1 MFVGKMEGALQVGAI
16 QAQEDW
22 SPSPSRIADHLE
34 RAIAKQRVGPVNL
47 QELPCDAILDE
58 LDGAVIPKVPDVIDA
73 RRGHRDKLRLYVQ
86 RRVLRLAYR
95 RNRSRKSVLPRNV
108 RQNHRHRGRHGC
120 AAARCSGR
128 WPNLSRNGYDRL
140 LLLFVMMALLASF
153 SPNSTPPVKQIRNAG
168 ELHEYLAGVPS
179 LALADGQRPHSPA
192 EGHILRGREVA

>member
-1 MFVGKMEGALQVGAI
+1 MRVDNMEGALQVGAI
-16 QAQEDW
+16 QTHEDS
-22 SPSPSRIADHLE
+22 SPSPSRFADHLE

-58 LDGAVIPKVPDVIDA
+58 LDGAAIPKVPDVIDA

-95 RNRSRKSVLPRNV
+95 CNRSRKSVLPRNV

-128 WPNLSRNGYDRL
+128 WPNLSRNGYDRIL
-140 LLLFVMMALLASF
+140 LIFVMMTLLAGF
-153 SPNSTPPVKQIRNAG
+153 SPNSTPPFGQARPEG
-168 ELHEYLAGVPS
+168 EGGGGEDAAEVP
-179 LALADGQRPHSPA
+179 
-192 EGHILRGREVA
+192 